1 MDHFDVLLAQLPSGS
16 SSFVFHSHL
25 SKPFIELLSYAGP
38 CARLCVTSETANSS
52 LGHHAAHLPVDFR
65 TCPLISNQKM
75 ATERKKKTDCLQG
88 RQKHG
93 CEGQRMQVVGEG

>member
-16 SSFVFHSHL
+16 SSFVFRSHL

-75 ATERKKKTDCLQG
+75 ATERKKKQIAYREG
-88 RQKHG
+88 RSMG
-93 CEGQRMQVVGEG
+93 VRGRRCR

>member
-16 SSFVFHSHL
+16 SSFVFRSHL

-52 LGHHAAHLPVDFR
+52 LGHHAAHLSINFR
-65 TCPLISNQKM
+65 TCPLISNQKR
-75 ATERKKKTDCLQG
+75 ATERKKKNKLPTG
-88 RQKHG
+88 KA
-93 CEGQRMQVVGEG
+93 EAWV